1 MCILA
6 ALWIVTQRELH
17 AAASPVR
24 DVLADYDAELR
35 RPDGRVDVDAMAA
48 RLKELGVTSYYWLI
62 WHAAT
67 DWDDL
72 KLFLPKAAQAGIAVT
87 VYLVPPSE
95 SPPQYGS
102 QYSEPFRLDYG
113 TGFSVYVLRLA
124 GRISKD
130 DPRIRRAVT
139 WLQTHQRA
147 SGYWYTRSPRNSNE
161 LSTYVGT
168 AYAILA
174 LKACGGESRDQQPR
188 EYAGWFPSLADRH
201 GQPVARLIPCHC
213 GGRSGHDGGD
223 THRS

>member
-102 QYSEPFRLDYG
+102 QVF
-113 TGFSVYVLRLA
+113 
-124 GRISKD
+124 
-130 DPRIRRAVT
+130 RAV
-139 WLQTHQRA
+139 
-147 SGYWYTRSPRNSNE
+147 S
-161 LSTYVGT
+161 VGLRDG
-168 AYAILA
+168 ILRVCA
-174 LKACGGESRDQQPR
+174 P
-188 EYAGWFPSLADRH
+188 
-201 GQPVARLIPCHC
+201 ARRP
-213 GGRSGHDGGD
+213 DFQE
-223 THRS
+223 